1 MSALQCEDCKRMYG
15 AGDGEGCHCVGCH
28 TSFASNTAFDAH
40 IQGLREDRA
49 HIDVTTAGPPW
60 RKNKKGYW
68 TNEPEREW
76 RGPGSD
82 TAAKGV
88 SADAAE

>member
-1 MSALQCEDCKRMYG
+1 MAALQCNDCKRMYG
-15 AGDGEGCHCVGCH
+15 SGDGEGGHCALCHV
-28 TSFASNTAFDAH
+28 SFASQTAFDAH
-40 IQGLREDRA
+40 ILGKLRGRPHVEVDK
-49 HIDVTTAGPPW
+49 AGPPW